1 MAYIT
6 RLPHGG
12 DTMSDHTSSERENR
26 IVTIPNILS
35 VCRILMIPVFI
46 WAYYCCKEY
55 LLAFLILCLSGI
67 TDLVDGFIARTF
79 HMVSN
84 LGKALDP
91 IADKLTQGAV
101 LLCLGIRFPQMFF
114 LAGLLAAKEIT
125 TGLMSLSAIRKT
137 KEVKS
142 ADWHGKITTCLLYF
156 TMLLHILWGDISQ
169 TASLLLTV
177 LCVIMM
183 AVSFVMYFRRNVTL
197 LRSGGSSGDGG
208 RT

>member
-1 MAYIT
+1 MNE
-6 RLPHGG
+6 
-12 DTMSDHTSSERENR
+12 HTTPERENR
-26 IVTIPNILS
+26 IITIPNILS

-46 WAYYCCKEY
+46 WAYSCRKEY
-55 LLAFLILCLSGI
+55 PLAFLILCLSGI

-91 IADKLTQGAV
+91 LADKLTQGAV
-101 LLCLGIRFPQMFF
+101 LLCLGSRYPQMLF
-114 LAGLLAAKEIT
+114 LAGLLVAKEII
-125 TGLMSLSAIRKT
+125 TGLMSLSAIHKT
-137 KEVKS
+137 KEVKG
-142 ADWHGKITTCLLYF
+142 ADWHGKVTTCLLYF
-156 TMLLHILWGDISQ
+156 TMLLHILWGGIPQ
-169 TASLLLTV
+169 TASVLLTV

-197 LRSGGSSGDGG
+197 LKSGGSSGDGG

>member
-1 MAYIT
+1 MN
-6 RLPHGG
+6 
-12 DTMSDHTSSERENR
+12 DHTTPERENR
-26 IVTIPNILS
+26 IITIPNFLS
-35 VCRILMIPVFI
+35 VCRIIMIPVFI
-46 WAYYCCKEY
+46 WVYCCRKEY
-55 LLAFLILCLSGI
+55 LLAFWVLCLSGV

-125 TGLMSLSAIRKT
+125 TGLMSLSAIHKT

-142 ADWHGKITTCLLYF
+142 ADWHGKVTTCLLYF
-156 TMLLHILWGDISQ
+156 TMLLHILWGGIPQ
-169 TASLLLTV
+169 TASVLLTV